1 MTARLGAYLQR
12 GVIVFT
18 VGDAEICQSRF
29 YVEPVDGGLES
40 CAEPGD
46 RRAPGSSDLGG
57 YGHYQWRSHLLCMA
71 TALWFEPG
79 RVCGEVFTFRLGPCS
94 RSLGMASVPA

>member
-1 MTARLGAYLQR
+1 
-12 GVIVFT
+12 VIVFT

-46 RRAPGSSDLGG
+46 RRAPGSSESGRLRTLPGRSYLLG
-57 YGHYQWRSHLLCMA
+57 MA
-71 TALWFEPG
+71 AAPWFEPG
-79 RVCGEVFTFRLGPCS
+79 RVRGEVFTFRLGLCSLVWARAPCP
-94 RSLGMASVPA
+94 R